1 MNEVSATA
9 AACMLLAARG
19 IDPSS
24 ITPLSIHNA
33 IDVVYRIEEE
43 VKARNNGNFKVPQ
56 TSQVQSPAAP
66 NR

>member
-19 IDPSS
+19 IDPSN

-43 VKARNNGNFKVPQ
+43 VKARNNGHFEVPQ
-56 TSQVQSPAAP
+56 TSKIQSNIAAKS
-66 NR
+66 